1 MKKLWQALLLV
12 RRCDRRSFRLRVLYV
27 TLQSVLPLLNL
38 YVLKLLVDAV
48 SWAIVNGGSESGEW
62 RVESFTLSAFH
73 FPLWSPM
80 VLLGAMVA
88 VFLVGR
94 VVHALNGVNN
104 DVLAQRLVDYMA
116 DVMQRQSA
124 RLDMAYYDNPDYYDS
139 LHRAQQ
145 EASSRPLAIL
155 GNFMALFGSLLSI
168 GGVVVMLAATS
179 WWVIGV
185 MVVAVVPSFAVRLYK
200 ARRVYA
206 FRRENTQQYRR
217 TAYYSALLSSRDYAK
232 EMRAYNLTL
241 FFRRRFVATRRGL
254 VKELLGISRRFG
266 GLDVL
271 TSLVEAGAMFAVV
284 WLLIGQAFA
293 GAITIGTFVMLFE
306 AFRRGQGY
314 LSSFVASIAA
324 LYDNR
329 LFVSNLFD
337 FLDFKPQ
344 IVSPADPLPFP
355 AEVSSIELR
364 DVTFRYPDMQHDVL
378 SHYSLVA
385 KRGTVTRIEGQN
397 GFGKSTV
404 VKLLLRLYDPDA
416 GAVLVNGTDIRRFG
430 LEELRRGVAVLFQ
443 DFGRYALTAAENI
456 AFEDEES
463 LGNESGKRKTAKIER
478 IRRAAALAHADTIVS
493 TLPEGFDNMLGRTFD
508 GGAELSMGQWQRLAL
523 ARLFYTDA
531 PVLVLDEPTAW
542 MDMPTRELFNET
554 IDRIKHDKIIIII
567 SHQ

>member
-27 TLQSVLPLLNL
+27 TLQSVLPLINL

-62 RVESFTLSAFH
+62 RVESFTLSASH

-80 VLLGAMVA
+80 VLLGTMVA

-185 MVVAVVPSFAVRLYK
+185 MVVAVVPGFAVRLYK

-232 EMRAYNLTL
+232 EMRAYNLTP

-314 LSSFVASIAA
+314 LSSLVASIAA

-404 VKLLLRLYDPDA
+404 VKLLLRLYDPGE

-463 LGNESGKRKTAKIER
+463 LGNESGKRKTTKIER

-523 ARLFYTDA
+523 ARLLYTDA

-567 SHQ
+567 AHQ

>member
-27 TLQSVLPLLNL
+27 TLQSVLPLINL

-62 RVESFTLSAFH
+62 RVESFPLSAFH
-73 FPLWSPM
+73 IPLWSPM

-116 DVMQRQSA
+116 DIMQRQSA

-232 EMRAYNLTL
+232 EMRAYNLTP

-314 LSSFVASIAA
+314 LSSLVASIAA

-378 SHYSLVA
+378 SHYNLVA

-404 VKLLLRLYDPDA
+404 VKLLLRLYDPGE

-463 LGNESGKRKTAKIER
+463 LGNESGKRKTTKIER
-478 IRRAAALAHADTIVS
+478 VRRAAALAHADTIVS

-523 ARLFYTDA
+523 ARLLYTDA

>member
-27 TLQSVLPLLNL
+27 TLQSVLPLINL

-62 RVESFTLSAFH
+62 RVESFPLSAFH

>member
-1 MKKLWQALLLV
+1 
-12 RRCDRRSFRLRVLYV
+12 
-27 TLQSVLPLLNL
+27 
-38 YVLKLLVDAV
+38 
-48 SWAIVNGGSESGEW
+48 
-62 RVESFTLSAFH
+62 
-73 FPLWSPM
+73 
-80 VLLGAMVA
+80 
-88 VFLVGR
+88 
-94 VVHALNGVNN
+94 
-104 DVLAQRLVDYMA
+104 
-116 DVMQRQSA
+116 
-124 RLDMAYYDNPDYYDS
+124 MAYYDNPDYYDS

-200 ARRVYA
+200 ARRVYT

-378 SHYSLVA
+378 SHYNLVA

-416 GAVLVNGTDIRRFG
+416 GAVLVNGTDVRRFG

-456 AFEDEES
+456 AFEYEES

-523 ARLFYTDA
+523 ARLLYTDA

>member
-27 TLQSVLPLLNL
+27 TLQSVLPLINL

-62 RVESFTLSAFH
+62 RVEGFPLSAFH
-73 FPLWSPM
+73 FPLWSPLG
-80 VLLGAMVA
+80 LLGVMVA

-232 EMRAYNLTL
+232 EMRAYNLTP

-266 GLDVL
+266 SLDVL

-314 LSSFVASIAA
+314 LSSLVASIAA

-404 VKLLLRLYDPDA
+404 VKLLLRLYDPGE

-463 LGNESGKRKTAKIER
+463 LVNESGKRKTAKIER

-523 ARLFYTDA
+523 ARLLYTDA

-554 IDRIKHDKIIIII
+554 IDRIKHDRIIIII

>member
-62 RVESFTLSAFH
+62 RVESFPLSASH
-73 FPLWSPM
+73 FPIWSPM

-200 ARRVYA
+200 ARRVYT

-232 EMRAYNLTL
+232 EMRAYNLTP

-271 TSLVEAGAMFAVV
+271 TSLVEAGAMFAVI

-314 LSSFVASIAA
+314 LSSLVASIAA

-355 AEVSSIELR
+355 ATVASVELR

-523 ARLFYTDA
+523 ARLLYTDA